1 MARLGAEQGAVA
13 CLVVGFSLAPRALC
27 LIGGSEGGGFI
38 LLRFVARL
46 ICASGFKKEG
56 VQKNKQTKK
65 SRMNR
70 VDIEIVPD
78 NDEYR
83 EVGNNFQNF
92 LFSVCI
98 FLRAGE
104 EEGSA

>member
-1 MARLGAEQGAVA
+1 MVL
-13 CLVVGFSLAPRALC
+13 S
-27 LIGGSEGGGFI
+27 
-38 LLRFVARL
+38 VARL
-46 ICASGFKKEG
+46 ICASGLKKEG

>member
-27 LIGGSEGGGFI
+27 LIGGSEGAGFI

-46 ICASGFKKEG
+46 MSGFKKEG

>member
-1 MARLGAEQGAVA
+1 
-13 CLVVGFSLAPRALC
+13 
-27 LIGGSEGGGFI
+27 
-38 LLRFVARL
+38 
-46 ICASGFKKEG
+46 
-56 VQKNKQTKK
+56 
-65 SRMNR
+65 MNR

>member
-1 MARLGAEQGAVA
+1 MVLSFFGSLR
-13 CLVVGFSLAPRALC
+13 VVSKRK
-27 LIGGSEGGGFI
+27 
-38 LLRFVARL
+38 V
-46 ICASGFKKEG
+46 FKKS
-56 VQKNKQTKK
+56 KQRKK
-65 SRMNR
+65 ARMNR

>member
-1 MARLGAEQGAVA
+1 MVLSFFGSLR
-13 CLVVGFSLAPRALC
+13 VVSKRK
-27 LIGGSEGGGFI
+27 
-38 LLRFVARL
+38 V
-46 ICASGFKKEG
+46 FKKS
-56 VQKNKQTKK
+56 KQRKK
-65 SRMNR
+65 ARMNR

-92 LFSVCI
+92 LFSDCI

-104 EEGSA
+104 EEGAA